1 MSLADELIKT
11 KRIPGVLTGKSV
23 ISASY
28 IPHSFAKSQNAWIE
42 SFYSSN
48 GYLEYSAVS
57 RLGIGDPRGFLKKKY
72 KDENLLFLGSCVLGP
87 SAVDQVK
94 SALDNAMI
102 TGSWIDL
109 VTNMPSV
116 LSQSDEDELVQ
127 LLVKDKPNSL
137 VLGST
142 TVLSMP
148 LIEKVRADI
157 EATMEGRAKEDVDNG
172 VIAKLVVESRGANN
186 KDDDD
191 KMDKKDERRK
201 KAAGGKA
208 GGGAQGRETKTK
220 STKKKGGKRKD
231 DDWGDS
237 DDEKKPSKGK
247 LLFLFMNN
255 EYFFIN
261 RNCSKLNKL
270 PKILRIL
277 HCFF

>member
-11 KRIPGVLTGKSV
+11 KRVPGVLSGR
-23 ISASY
+23 SAMNANY
-28 IPHSFAKSQNAWIE
+28 VPHSFAKSQNAWIE

-48 GYLEYSAVS
+48 GYLEYSAIS
-57 RLGIGDPRGFLKKKY
+57 RLGIGDPKGYLKKKY
-72 KDENLLFLGSCVLGP
+72 MDEKLVFLGSCVLGP
-87 SAVDQVK
+87 PAFDQVK
-94 SALDNAMI
+94 SALDNAMV

-109 VTNMPSV
+109 VPNMPSI

-127 LLVKDKPNSL
+127 LLIKDKPNSL

-142 TVLSMP
+142 TVLSMS
-148 LIEKVRADI
+148 LVEKVRADI
-157 EATMEGRAKEDVDNG
+157 EATMEARAKEDVDNG
-172 VIAKLVVESRGANN
+172 VIAKLIIESRGVNI
-186 KDDDD
+186 DDDD

-237 DDEKKPSKGK
+237 DDEKKPTKGETIK
-247 LLFLFMNN
+247 FFLFVDK
-255 EYFFIN
+255 
-261 RNCSKLNKL
+261 NCSAINVPSLLILN
-270 PKILRIL
+270 
-277 HCFF
+277 